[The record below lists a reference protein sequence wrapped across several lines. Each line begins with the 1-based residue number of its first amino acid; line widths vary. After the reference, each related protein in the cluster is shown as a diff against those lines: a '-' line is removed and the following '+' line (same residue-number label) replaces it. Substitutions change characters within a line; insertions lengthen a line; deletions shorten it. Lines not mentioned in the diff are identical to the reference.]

1 MPDPKK
7 PRPTARLVSW
17 GLHTYWRFS
26 RGLTLGVRGIVV
38 DASDR
43 VFLIRHTYVPG
54 WHLPGGGVERGE
66 TAIEAVAKELAEE
79 GNVTLGAPPVL
90 MSVHLNR
97 AASAWDHVLFYRC
110 EGVSQTAPKLPD
122 REIAEAGFFPLDRLP
137 EGTTSATRR
146 RLSEALEGHP
156 APELW

>member
-1 MPDPKK
+1 MLL
-7 PRPTARLVSW
+7 RRRLVRR
-17 GLHTYWRFS
+17 LFHLFFLLTRPM
-26 RGLTLGVRGIVV
+26 TLGVRAAAF
-38 DASDR
+38 DAQGR
-43 VFLIRHTYVPG
+43 VLLVRHTYLDG

-110 EGVSQTAPKLPD
+110 DGVSQTAPKLPD
-122 REIAEAGFFPLDRLP
+122 REIVEAGFFPLDDLP
-137 EGTTSATRR
+137 AETTPATRR
-146 RLSEALEGHP
+146 RLA
-156 APELW
+156 ELDGATPTPDW

>member
-1 MPDPKK
+1 MLL
-7 PRPTARLVSW
+7 RRRLVRR
-17 GLHTYWRFS
+17 LFHLFFLLTRPM
-26 RGLTLGVRGIVV
+26 TLGVRVAAFDGQG
-38 DASDR
+38 R
-43 VFLIRHTYVPG
+43 VFLVRHTYVDG

-110 EGVSQTAPKLPD
+110 DGVSQTAPKLPD
-122 REIAEAGFFPLDRLP
+122 REIVEAGFFPLDDLP
-137 EGTTSATRR
+137 AETTPATRR
-146 RLSEALEGHP
+146 RLA
-156 APELW
+156 ELDGATPTPDW